1 MKNNLGLTTSLSS
14 SLFFSK
20 LELCILSKNVF
31 IYFLCVLCVCVVRA
45 CVRACVRVRGG
56 VCVCACMGACEESN
70 RPVKRSILL

>member
-31 IYFLCVLCVCVVRA
+31 INFLVFVCVCV
-45 CVRACVRVRGG
+45 C
-56 VCVCACMGACEESN
+56 VCVHAWVHACEESN